1 MIILRWLKSPSPVP
15 KIAPIEQLLLRI
27 SKQVRTIFAQ
37 PNSNQTCSE
46 LPLMKKIV
54 LSVLLLLSPGLLSAE
69 LPDPALAPWY
79 EIEII
84 LFEHNTK
91 KGGGKEVWGEQTITP
106 DLVDTI
112 ELAPPDTPTVDG
124 EISETAFQQLAP
136 SQLQLSAIAKQLKR
150 SSAYTP
156 LLHLGWRQPG
166 LGREL
171 APAVLIYPYP
181 DRPANEEGN
190 PSSTADEVD
199 QTFKASPAIA
209 SDEWQEKSHTF
220 GYIRL
225 FLSRYLHIDS
235 DLVLSKPIE
244 IVPHHLI
251 LNDISALIH
260 SEDEE
265 YYFNSPDQLL
275 TPPKTPLR
283 QAASLDENHYFRIDE
298 NRRLRK
304 QELHY
309 FDHPR
314 FGMLIV
320 VRDYTP
326 PIEEPKIA
334 IEPMAELPQ

>member
-1 MIILRWLKSPSPVP
+1 MIILRWLKSPSPAP
-15 KIAPIEQLLLRI
+15 KIAPIERLLLRI
-27 SKQVRTIFAQ
+27 SKQVRTISAQ
-37 PNSNQTCSE
+37 PNPNLACPE
-46 LPLMKKIV
+46 LPLMRKIV
-54 LSVLLLLSPGLLSAE
+54 LSALLLLSPGLLSAE

-84 LFEHNTK
+84 LFEYNTK
-91 KGGGKEVWGEQTITP
+91 EGGGKEVWSEQTITP

-112 ELAPPDTPTVDG
+112 ELAPPGTPTVDG

-136 SQLQLSAIAKQLKR
+136 SQLQLSAIIKQLRR

-166 LGREL
+166 FGRDL

-181 DRPANEEGN
+181 EQPASKEGN
-190 PSSTADEVD
+190 PTGAAEEAD
-199 QTFKASPAIA
+199 QTVKALPAIA
-209 SDEWQEKSHTF
+209 SNEWQGKSHIF

-235 DLVLSKPIE
+235 DLVLSKPVE
-244 IVPHHLI
+244 AVPHQLI

-260 SEDEE
+260 NEDEE
-265 YYFNSPDQLL
+265 NYFNSPYQLL
-275 TPPKTPLR
+275 MPPKTPLR
-283 QAASLDENHYFRIDE
+283 QAASLDENYYFRIDE

-314 FGMLIV
+314 FGMLIM

-326 PIEEPKIA
+326 PIEEPEIA

>member
-1 MIILRWLKSPSPVP
+1 MRKV
-15 KIAPIEQLLLRI
+15 LL
-27 SKQVRTIFAQ
+27 
-37 PNSNQTCSE
+37 P
-46 LPLMKKIV
+46 
-54 LSVLLLLSPGLLSAE
+54 VLLLLSPGLLSAE
-69 LPDPALAPWY
+69 QPDPALAPWY

-84 LFEHNTK
+84 LFEHNTN
-91 KGGGKEVWGEQTITP
+91 KGAKEVWSEQTITP

-112 ELAPPDTPTVDG
+112 ELAPAATPTADDKIA
-124 EISETAFQQLAP
+124 EMAFQQLP
-136 SQLQLSAIAKQLKR
+136 SSQLQLSAIAEQLER
-150 SSAYTP
+150 SSAYTL

-181 DRPANEEGN
+181 DQPANNGEEIPTG
-190 PSSTADEVD
+190 TAGE
-199 QTFKASPAIA
+199 TNKILKASPAIF
-209 SDEWQEKSHTF
+209 SSEEWQEKSHIF

-235 DLVLSKPIE
+235 DLVLSKPVE
-244 IVPHHLI
+244 IAPHHLI
-251 LNDISALIH
+251 LNDISALMH
-260 SEDEE
+260 SKDEE

-275 TPPKTPLR
+275 MPPKTPLR
-283 QAASLDENHYFRIDE
+283 QAAPLEENHYFRIDE
-298 NRRLRK
+298 SRRLRK

-326 PIEEPKIA
+326 PVEEPEVL
-334 IEPMAELPQ
+334 IEMPIESTEELLQQ

>member
-1 MIILRWLKSPSPVP
+1 M
-15 KIAPIEQLLLRI
+15 LLP
-27 SKQVRTIFAQ
+27 A
-37 PNSNQTCSE
+37 
-46 LPLMKKIV
+46 
-54 LSVLLLLSPGLLSAE
+54 LLLLSPGLLSAE

-84 LFEHNTK
+84 LFEHNAK
-91 KGGGKEVWGEQTITP
+91 KGGAKEVWSEQSITP

-112 ELAPPDTPTVDG
+112 ELAPPATPTADG
-124 EISETAFQQLAP
+124 EITEAAFQRLAS
-136 SQLQLSAIAKQLKR
+136 SQLQLSAIAEQLEKR
-150 SSAYTP
+150 SAYTL

-181 DRPANEEGN
+181 DQPINEEGD
-190 PSSTADEVD
+190 PTGTADKTD
-199 QTFKASPAIA
+199 QTLKASPAIA
-209 SDEWQEKSHTF
+209 SDEWQQKSHIF

-251 LNDISALIH
+251 LNDISALMH

-275 TPPKTPLR
+275 MLPKTPLR
-283 QAASLDENHYFRIDE
+283 QATSLEENHYFRIDE

-326 PIEEPKIA
+326 PVEEPETA
-334 IEPMAELPQ
+334 IESTEELPQ